1 MLLLVSGFK
10 YFTVFPSSILLY
22 YYARFFMNRNMGQIR
37 AALTASIILFSLRYV
52 QKKQLFTFMF
62 LCLLATLFHKSAL
75 IALLIYYPFNLF
87 IWRYLKT
94 KKGIVE
100 FTILILIL
108 VYLLSIFGTGL
119 IYRIFDV
126 LSSAYVD
133 SNNDNAKQSLGINNP
148 VIWMQVLLTIF
159 AILFLNNNSD
169 RKNEVII
176 TTYLLSTILLILLS
190 HYYVLAGRLS
200 SMLATVEPLLF
211 LKVIDHFFG
220 NKTIS
225 YFVFLILSIFIFWL
239 INIKSGVLSPYAFSF

>member
-37 AALTASIILFSLRYV
+37 AALAASIILFSLRYV

-75 IALLIYYPFNLF
+75 IALLIYPFNLF